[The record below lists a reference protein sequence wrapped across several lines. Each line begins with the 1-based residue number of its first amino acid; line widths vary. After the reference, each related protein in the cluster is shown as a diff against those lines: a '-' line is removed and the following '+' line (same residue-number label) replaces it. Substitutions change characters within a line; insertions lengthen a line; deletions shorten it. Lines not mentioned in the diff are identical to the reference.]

1 MSTTET
7 LTAWF
12 RGRIPDGWFTEPV
25 TVAVDRDEVVVT
37 GVLPT
42 PDLVLD
48 AGDILHVSAT
58 LAGIEALRE
67 RAAPLGGPR

>member
-1 MSTTET
+1 MSTEET

-37 GVLPT
+37 GVLPA
-42 PDLVLD
+42 
-48 AGDILHVSAT
+48 AGP
-58 LAGIEALRE
+58 GR
-67 RAAPLGGPR
+67 